1 MNIKKLRKKI
11 EKFSEYQIATTCGL
25 FGEPFGVDCL
35 GRSIMS
41 DSPKNALHKYWRKY
55 ARLNKQHHPYLDCD
69 EFTTVRLAKFRVLNK
84 ETGWKDY
91 YM

>member
-11 EKFSEYQIATTCGL
+11 AQFTEYQIATTCGL
-25 FGEPFGVDCL
+25 YGEPFEVDYL

-41 DSPKNALHKYWRKY
+41 DSPRNALHKYWRKY
-55 ARLNKQHHPYLDCD
+55 ARLNKQNHPHLGCD
-69 EFTTVRLAKFRVLNK
+69 EFTTVRWAKFRVLNK
-84 ETGWKDY
+84 KTSWKDY